1 VLISV
6 AIAPAV
12 SAAEASVD
20 LFDLS
25 IEELGD
31 VFVTGTHIRG
41 VSVPAAMIVITRDEF
56 EDAGFST
63 VEELF
68 ESLPQN
74 FDEVTPDGRF
84 ANEGGSLLRGLN
96 NSRVSAIDLRG
107 LGAQSTLTLVN
118 GKRRAGSIDGRVV
131 DVSAIPL
138 SIIERVEVVT
148 GGRSAIYGADAVAG
162 VVNLVTRRNFEGAES
177 QIYYGLADDG
187 GERLQV
193 SQIAGVDAA
202 RGSLVAAYDYARDRP
217 FDLADAGL
225 LSLMP
230 NPVIGL
236 TQLSLNAQAD
246 TRRHSAY
253 LSGQF
258 DLTDQVE
265 IYADGFYT
273 DKEFEDFALRFFEGA
288 TQNSFTDIVNPSEH
302 LSLSAGA
309 RTTLPR
315 DWTLDVSGGWSTAEN
330 TQRSSVFIDL
340 GFISIASESEQDTK
354 STLPSV
360 SAVMD
365 GPLPSIGG
373 IAARAAVGVEWRKE
387 EFEQEFNGIP
397 ESSLDRTLRSAF
409 AEVSLPFGTDG
420 RPGLGNVELSLAGR
434 YDNYSDFGGTF
445 NPQIGAVWTPVETLT
460 LRGAFSKAF
469 RAPALVEVESSVDAF
484 LELVPDPT
492 QGGADVPVLFVQGEN
507 PDLQAEE
514 AETWGLGVD
523 YRPAF
528 ARWADLSLSYFHVDY
543 EGRIEQPSINADREL
558 VLTRAERF
566 PGLIGRN
573 PTAADAAGFLA
584 GDADGFI
591 DNDTGVPFDSATQ
604 DILEVFPDL
613 VLFDNRTGNVAVES
627 IRGFDFRIDGDFETE
642 LGMFLLGLNL
652 THSFEHE
659 RKVTASSPAFSLL
672 DEVGKPADTRLRAT
686 GGWTRGAYGAFVYLN
701 YVDGYTNPFSSP
713 ASDVGSWTTLD
724 LSLRFDGSRF
734 SESGFI
740 NGLEATLSV
749 RNLLDD
755 DPPVFT
761 DSLLGVLY
769 DSTNASPFG
778 RYVSLRLTKRW

>member
-1 VLISV
+1 
-6 AIAPAV
+6 
-12 SAAEASVD
+12 
-20 LFDLS
+20 
-25 IEELGD
+25 
-31 VFVTGTHIRG
+31 
-41 VSVPAAMIVITRDEF
+41 
-56 EDAGFST
+56 
-63 VEELF
+63 
-68 ESLPQN
+68 
-74 FDEVTPDGRF
+74 
-84 ANEGGSLLRGLN
+84 
-96 NSRVSAIDLRG
+96 
-107 LGAQSTLTLVN
+107 
-118 GKRRAGSIDGRVV
+118 
-131 DVSAIPL
+131 
-138 SIIERVEVVT
+138 
-148 GGRSAIYGADAVAG
+148 
-162 VVNLVTRRNFEGAES
+162 
-177 QIYYGLADDG
+177 
-187 GERLQV
+187 
-193 SQIAGVDAA
+193 
-202 RGSLVAAYDYARDRP
+202 
-217 FDLADAGL
+217 
-225 LSLMP
+225 
-230 NPVIGL
+230 
-236 TQLSLNAQAD
+236 
-246 TRRHSAY
+246 
-253 LSGQF
+253 
-258 DLTDQVE
+258 
-265 IYADGFYT
+265 
-273 DKEFEDFALRFFEGA
+273 
-288 TQNSFTDIVNPSEH
+288 
-302 LSLSAGA
+302 
-309 RTTLPR
+309 
-315 DWTLDVSGGWSTAEN
+315 
-330 TQRSSVFIDL
+330 
-340 GFISIASESEQDTK
+340 
-354 STLPSV
+354 
-360 SAVMD
+360 
-365 GPLPSIGG
+365 
-373 IAARAAVGVEWRKE
+373 
-387 EFEQEFNGIP
+387 
-397 ESSLDRTLRSAF
+397 
-409 AEVSLPFGTDG
+409 
-420 RPGLGNVELSLAGR
+420 
-434 YDNYSDFGGTF
+434 
-445 NPQIGAVWTPVETLT
+445 
-460 LRGAFSKAF
+460 
-469 RAPALVEVESSVDAF
+469 VDAF

-591 DNDTGVPFDSATQ
+591 DNDTGVPFDPATQ

-627 IRGFDFRIDGDFETE
+627 IRGFDFGIDGDFETE

-659 RKVTASSPAFSLL
+659 RKVTGSSPAFSLL

-740 NGLEATLSV
+740 NGLETTLAV